1 MNDSQIKALATQVAL
16 VRQALTVAAAV
27 SEDLRVA
34 LQPSVNQVA
43 ILFADA
49 VLAAVAHA
57 EGPDVPHAEALQ
69 IALATLAPLQTTVL
83 SALAQAGKPNE

>member
-1 MNDSQIKALATQVAL
+1 MNDSQIKALATQVAI

-34 LQPSVNQVA
+34 LQPSLNQVA
-43 ILFADA
+43 ILFTDA
-49 VLAAVAHA
+49 VLAAMNHA

-69 IALATLAPLQTTVL
+69 IALSTLAPLQTTVL
-83 SALAQAGKPNE
+83 SALAQAGKPSE

>member
-1 MNDSQIKALATQVAL
+1 MNDSQLKALATQVAL

-34 LQPSVNQVA
+34 LQPSLNQGA
-43 ILFADA
+43 ILFTDA
-49 VLAAVAHA
+49 VLAATAHA
-57 EGPDVPHAEALQ
+57 EEQGVAHAEALQ
-69 IALATLAPLQTTVL
+69 VALTTLAPLQTTVL

>member
-1 MNDSQIKALATQVAL
+1 MNDSQIKALATQVAII
-16 VRQALTVAAAV
+16 RQALTVAAAV

-34 LQPSVNQVA
+34 LQPSLNQVA
-43 ILFADA
+43 ILFTDA

-69 IALATLAPLQTTVL
+69 IALATLRPMQTTVL

>member
-1 MNDSQIKALATQVAL
+1 MNNDQIKALATQVAI

-34 LQPSVNQVA
+34 LQPSLNQVA
-43 ILFADA
+43 ILFTDA
-49 VLAAVAHA
+49 VLAATAHA
-57 EGPDVPHAEALQ
+57 EEQSVAHAEALQ
-69 IALATLAPLQTTVL
+69 VALATLGPLQTTVL

>member
-1 MNDSQIKALATQVAL
+1 MNDSQLKALATQVAI

-34 LQPSVNQVA
+34 LQPSLNQVA
-43 ILFADA
+43 ILFTDA
-49 VLAAVAHA
+49 VLAATAHA
-57 EGPDVPHAEALQ
+57 EGPGIPHSEALQ
-69 IALATLAPLQTTVL
+69 IALATLGPLQTTVL

>member
-1 MNDSQIKALATQVAL
+1 MNDSQLKALATQVAI

-34 LQPSVNQVA
+34 LQPSINQVA
-43 ILFADA
+43 ILFTDA

-69 IALATLAPLQTTVL
+69 IALSTLGPLQTTVL

>member
-1 MNDSQIKALATQVAL
+1 MNNDQIKALATQVAII
-16 VRQALTVAAAV
+16 RQALTVAAAV

-34 LQPSVNQVA
+34 LQPSLNQVA
-43 ILFADA
+43 ILFTDA

-69 IALATLAPLQTTVL
+69 IALATLRPLQTTVL
-83 SALAQAGKPNE
+83 SAMAQAGKPNE

>member
-34 LQPSVNQVA
+34 LQPSLNQVA
-43 ILFADA
+43 ILFTDA

-69 IALATLAPLQTTVL
+69 IPPSTLAPLQTPVL
-83 SALAQAGKPNE
+83 SALAQAGKPSE